1 MNALSLR
8 LSTLMFLQFFIW
20 GSWFVTL
27 ATFLGNTLG
36 ANGGQIGQAFATQ
49 SWGAILAPF
58 VIGLIA
64 DRYFNAERIL
74 GLLHLA
80 GAVLLYQLYAAAD
93 FTTFY
98 PLVLAYMLCYM
109 PTLALANSVAFRH
122 LTDPARQFARIRV
135 WGTLGWIAAGLAIS
149 FVFAWDSRS
158 GIAAGA
164 LRNTFLLGAGASLLL
179 GLYSFSLPRT
189 AALPATRG
197 GLGAMLGLDALRLLK
212 DRSFAVFF
220 AASVL
225 ICIPLAFY
233 YQNANLFL
241 AELGVANPTGMMTL
255 GQASEVGFMLLLP
268 LFIRRFGLKRTLL
281 VGMLA
286 WAVRYGCFALGA
298 QGDALAY
305 LLLGIALHG
314 VCYDFFFVSG
324 QIYTDAKAGE
334 ANKSAA
340 QGLITLATYGV
351 GMLVGFRVAGMVSDH
366 YASAAGHDWQGIW
379 LFPALFSLG
388 VLLAFLVT
396 FRDARPARQATPAPL
411 R

>member
-122 LTDPARQFARIRV
+122 LADPARQFARIRV

-164 LRNTFLLGAGASLLL
+164 CATPSCSAPRPPSSSASTA
-179 GLYSFSLPRT
+179 SACRAPRRCRPPAADWARCSAWTPCACSRT
-189 AALPATRG
+189 AASRCSLPPR
-197 GLGAMLGLDALRLLK
+197 
-212 DRSFAVFF
+212 
-220 AASVL
+220 
-225 ICIPLAFY
+225 C
-233 YQNANLFL
+233 
-241 AELGVANPTGMMTL
+241 
-255 GQASEVGFMLLLP
+255 
-268 LFIRRFGLKRTLL
+268 
-281 VGMLA
+281 
-286 WAVRYGCFALGA
+286 
-298 QGDALAY
+298 
-305 LLLGIALHG
+305 
-314 VCYDFFFVSG
+314 
-324 QIYTDAKAGE
+324 
-334 ANKSAA
+334 
-340 QGLITLATYGV
+340 
-351 GMLVGFRVAGMVSDH
+351 
-366 YASAAGHDWQGIW
+366 
-379 LFPALFSLG
+379 
-388 VLLAFLVT
+388 
-396 FRDARPARQATPAPL
+396 
-411 R
+411 